1 MLDVPNL
8 LVLLKSKF
16 NRRLQK
22 LLGFS
27 PIIVENF
34 EKMDIELEVDL
45 VGNVTIPVTSVPT

>member
-1 MLDVPNL
+1 MPNL

>member
-1 MLDVPNL
+1 MPNL

-22 LLGFS
+22 LLVFS